1 MVHAAN
7 EASIARYISTAPG
20 QLNMVTAGV
29 EKPTWQ
35 QPKHLGFNM
44 QSWATAVCYIQ
55 PMVSSEN
62 MFLWHKQLSVQI
74 KPETAE
80 WTVDRQV

>member
-1 MVHAAN
+1 
-7 EASIARYISTAPG
+7 
-20 QLNMVTAGV
+20 MVTAGV

-62 MFLWHKQLSVQI
+62 MFLWHKQPSVQI